1 MLRGSGRRLVY
12 LHSHPSYN
20 GHLLSHAEPE
30 RLVVTISSQAGSGAM
45 CIAERLAALF
55 QIIEPSTNPP
65 WQVFDRSLMGK
76 VLEDHRLPRRLAKFL
91 PEDANNPVDEVLD
104 QLFGLHPSSEL
115 IVQNS
120 IETILQLAKAGH
132 VILVGW
138 GANVI
143 TRKLPNVFHV
153 RLVGSLEK
161 RLQRIEHRDH
171 LSRKEAMALITR
183 QDRGRERYVK
193 KYFRHDL
200 SDTLLYHFTIN
211 TDRFSE
217 EQAAQLICITAL
229 NRCCRQLP
237 QATSGLSIRQLA

>member
-12 LHSHPSYN
+12 LHSHPDYN
-20 GHLLSHAEPE
+20 ALAQKHTEPD
-30 RLVVTISSQAGSGAM
+30 RLAVAISSQTGSGAM
-45 CIAERLAALF
+45 RIAERLATILQMHA
-55 QIIEPSTNPP
+55 PSANPR
-65 WQVFDRSLMGK
+65 WQVFDRSLIGK

-91 PEDANNPVDEVLD
+91 PEDANNPLDEMLD
-104 QLFGLHPSSEL
+104 ELFGLHPASEM

-120 IETILQLAKAGH
+120 VETILELARAGN

-143 TRKLPNVFHV
+143 TRELPNVFHV

-171 LSRKEAMALITR
+171 LSRKEAMALIAR

-193 KYFRHDL
+193 RYFGQQL
-200 SDTLLYHFTIN
+200 TDTLLYHLTLN
-211 TDRFSE
+211 TDRFAE
-217 EQAAQLICITAL
+217 EEAAQLICATAL
-229 NRCCRQLP
+229 SRCPGQVPR
-237 QATSGLSIRQLA
+237 ATHGFSITQLA